1 VCRSW
6 LSFPL
11 SPRAGNE
18 YQAEVTNRKG
28 LLAWYERVGQSNGVS
43 AAAASIG
50 ATTETATKVL
60 LFLYFCLF
68 LFFAFA
74 VNADGFTILADKIRR
89 KTGLN

>member
-1 VCRSW
+1 LHSARTQTFLCSAADCAVRGW

-28 LLAWYERVGQSNGVS
+28 LLAWYERIGQSKGVA

-50 ATTETATKVL
+50 STTETATKVQ
-60 LFLYFCLF
+60 
-68 LFFAFA
+68 
-74 VNADGFTILADKIRR
+74 
-89 KTGLN
+89 